1 MTSNKKQSLEDIAV
15 EASKTEEVPTIDC
28 VLESGATFQMSEADM
43 IKHLKDDFSLAAGE
57 HEQTSEQMK
66 QVTAVYQSWCYSFI
80 KRLYKENV
88 NASNKAILSRYDVGL
103 ARIEEL
109 AFLSSKKSDDNYSA
123 VYASRKSS
131 VRTCITKVG
140 NPHKIKWGEG
150 VKDNVNSYM
159 KLNKKKLTPIEVEC
173 NTAKERMQ
181 QLNALIKK
189 SGSKKLS
196 DKELRKLALVV
207 VDVSAIDVEIKK
219 IHDHIADVAQANDV
233 VEKAQGK

>member
-43 IKHLKDDFSLAAGE
+43 ISHLKNDFSLAAGE
-57 HEQTSEQMK
+57 HEKTSEEMK

-80 KRLYKENV
+80 KRLYSENV
-88 NASNKAILSRYDVGL
+88 NVSDKGILSRYDVGL

-109 AFLSSKKSDDNYSA
+109 ASLSSKQSDENYSA

-140 NPHKIKWGEG
+140 NPHKIKWDEG

-159 KLNKKKLTPIEVEC
+159 KLNKKKLSPMEVEC

-189 SGSKKLS
+189 SGNTKLS
-196 DKELRKLALVV
+196 NKQLKDLAKKV
-207 VDVSAIDVEIKK
+207 VDVSAIDEEIKK
-219 IHDHIADVAQANDV
+219 IHDNIAAVAQANDV
-233 VEKAQGK
+233 VEKAQGN